1 MATLADSA
9 DVNAEMNAG
18 AEVTAHPLLYT
29 RVPLPARPHVEY
41 ATIDTIR
48 NFARASGDDNPLFG
62 DARVAARS
70 VRAGLLAPPLFPIA
84 TGSTAP
90 GEPTSAPTGL
100 DLVRDRHVRI
110 REDHWRFGPFIR
122 PGARVVR
129 ADTIVAVETVA
140 DDAIEITTRSIYSNG
155 TTVHA
160 THDRVRVHAIDAR
173 HPARG
178 DRTKARYDPADL
190 DEIDET
196 ANRWLRRGTTVRTAD
211 TVRVG
216 DTIGPLVKGPLTV
229 TDLVAYRGG
238 VGAGPFDVEPLELA
252 RRNRNARPTF
262 YDRTDTN
269 AWDAR
274 ERVHWDEAYAITF
287 GHPSAYD
294 YSHTRLVWASQL
306 LTDWMSDAGRLVS
319 ISFARHHDNY
329 VGDTQWLTAR
339 VDAVTSHPA
348 GARITVA
355 YRATNQFGTVTA
367 SGHAVV
373 ALPGDA
379 DGVA

>member
-1 MATLADSA
+1 MNT
-9 DVNAEMNAG
+9 EMNTG
-18 AEVTAHPLLYT
+18 AETTAHALLYA
-29 RVPLPARPHVEY
+29 RAPLPARPHVEY

-62 DARVAARS
+62 DAQVAARS
-70 VRAGLLAPPLFPIA
+70 VRAGLVAPPLFPIA
-84 TGSTAP
+84 TGSAAP
-90 GEPTSAPTGL
+90 GEPTNAPAGL
-100 DLVRDRHVRI
+100 HIVRDRHVRI

-160 THDRVRVHAIDAR
+160 THDRVRVHAIDAP
-173 HPARG
+173 HPAHA

-190 DEIDET
+190 DEIDDA

-216 DTIGPLVKGPLTV
+216 DTNGPLVKGPLTV

-252 RRNRNARPTF
+252 RRNRTARPGF
-262 YDRTDTN
+262 YDRTETN

-274 ERVHWDEAYAITF
+274 ERVHWDEAYAIGF

-319 ISFARHHDNY
+319 ISFVRHHDNY
-329 VGDTQWLTAR
+329 VGDTQWLTAH
-339 VDAVTSHPA
+339 VDSVTSHPT
-348 GARITVA
+348 GARITVTH
-355 YRATNQFGTVTA
+355 RATNQLGTVTA

-379 DGVA
+379 HAVA